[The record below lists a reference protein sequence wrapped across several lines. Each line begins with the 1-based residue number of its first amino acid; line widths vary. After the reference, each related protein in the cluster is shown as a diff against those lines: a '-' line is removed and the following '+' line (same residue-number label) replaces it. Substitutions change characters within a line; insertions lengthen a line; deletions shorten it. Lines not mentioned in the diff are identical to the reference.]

1 MRKKIDDTNSY
12 KQTKLYR
19 AGLKFKPD
27 KKFVDLFKENY
38 MTLLHKTN
46 NHEKDE
52 DITDERAIFFIN
64 SVCEAITFCLDF
76 GIDVWLNKTMVF
88 VQKIANYKG
97 IKMPEDGVK
106 KIKIR
111 ANYKHVTRM
120 RNEINKDNPEFQE
133 YVKHKKDKY
142 DELKEYYKEFY
153 GQPDWW
159 QDSQEG

>member
-1 MRKKIDDTNSY
+1 
-12 KQTKLYR
+12 
-19 AGLKFKPD
+19 
-27 KKFVDLFKENY
+27 
-38 MTLLHKTN
+38 
-46 NHEKDE
+46 
-52 DITDERAIFFIN
+52 
-64 SVCEAITFCLDF
+64 
-76 GIDVWLNKTMVF
+76 
-88 VQKIANYKG
+88 
-97 IKMPEDGVK
+97 MPEDGVK